1 MSYDDKWPLRVKTS
15 EQKASW
21 NRQFCL
27 QFLLRNVEDQ
37 TTQASLQK
45 LIALYLQANNN
56 NYQTNS
62 QGYIYKKNNGLQT
75 HPSRNPIRLLV
86 IYKLQKPHQYNA
98 QIPRKNHIY
107 EHNSIYSS
115 QNKPSTYQSEMLLV
129 KSLCKPQSWP
139 ETLTNMIVSPWLLS
153 HDKPIR
159 AVSTVCMF
167 CVSWPY
173 SKLLWRKP

>member
-1 MSYDDKWPLRVKTS
+1 MTLRVKTS

-62 QGYIYKKNNGLQT
+62 QGYTYKKT
-75 HPSRNPIRLLV
+75 TD
-86 IYKLQKPHQYNA
+86 YKRTPVG
-98 QIPRKNHIY
+98 I
-107 EHNSIYSS
+107 
-115 QNKPSTYQSEMLLV
+115 QSV
-129 KSLCKPQSWP
+129 
-139 ETLTNMIVSPWLLS
+139 
-153 HDKPIR
+153 
-159 AVSTVCMF
+159 
-167 CVSWPY
+167 Y
-173 SKLLWRKP
+173 